1 MENIKQLLTVPF
13 SQANYKK
20 FSINLLNDVETVPL
34 SENTEIPSAFK
45 STISSYTIYGK
56 YSDSDEKNIIVLS
69 VKVKENS
76 NAQKAQ
82 RNFIAHLLENEFSD
96 YSAALVA
103 YYDEHRKNWKL
114 SFVTIEYE
122 FGENGIE
129 LKFKPAKRFSFLVG
143 EDEPTKTYVQ
153 QLNPIYVSNENPTV
167 GQLSDAFSV
176 SRLSKDFYEE
186 YKKKYFE
193 LYDYL
198 IGNKEFLNEANKLDY
213 RGEDGEN
220 KFTTTFCKKD
230 FRTNN
235 VSSLYPK
242 KRMAW
247 CK

>member
-1 MENIKQLLTVPF
+1 MENIKQLLTIPF

-186 YKKKYFE
+186 
-193 LYDYL
+193 
-198 IGNKEFLNEANKLDY
+198 
-213 RGEDGEN
+213 
-220 KFTTTFCKKD
+220 
-230 FRTNN
+230 
-235 VSSLYPK
+235 
-242 KRMAW
+242 
-247 CK
+247 

>member
-1 MENIKQLLTVPF
+1 M
-13 SQANYKK
+13 
-20 FSINLLNDVETVPL
+20 
-34 SENTEIPSAFK
+34 
-45 STISSYTIYGK
+45 
-56 YSDSDEKNIIVLS
+56 
-69 VKVKENS
+69 
-76 NAQKAQ
+76 
-82 RNFIAHLLENEFSD
+82 ENEFSD

-220 KFTTTFCKKD
+220 KFTTTFCKKTLGQIMFLHFIQKKGWLGVNEIWGDGNKSYLLDSTKEFKGNYFND
-230 FRTNN
+230 FLEPLFYILRFWFRNRGIRYVKNCRIVTI
-235 VSSLYPK
+235 
-242 KRMAW
+242 
-247 CK
+247 C